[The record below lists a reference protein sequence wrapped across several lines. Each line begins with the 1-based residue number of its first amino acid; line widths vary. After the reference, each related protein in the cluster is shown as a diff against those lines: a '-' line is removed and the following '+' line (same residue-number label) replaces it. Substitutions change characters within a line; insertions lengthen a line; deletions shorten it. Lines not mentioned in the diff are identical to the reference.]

1 MATVLCL
8 LLMLELGP
16 ESLPMKFG
24 ILTVSPLI
32 LGWIIKTPLL
42 HKATV
47 YLQNHTKKVEFNLWP
62 QLPQT
67 EKTPK
72 CTRGENSWV
81 FAPGQPSPGSAQGV
95 LPVSTSPYYSKPGLF
110 LHMVSVLLKTWG
122 HQTRALIHCTSGNQQ
137 AELHSPLNEKQLPSL
152 SPR

>member
-1 MATVLCL
+1 MFLLPHPSFHLLASYDMATVLCL

-16 ESLPMKFG
+16 ESLPVKFG
-24 ILTVSPLI
+24 ILTVSSLI

-81 FAPGQPSPGSAQGV
+81 FASGQCSGSASSEYF
-95 LPVSTSPYYSKPGLF
+95 PILF
-110 LHMVSVLLKTWG
+110 KTWLILTCG
-122 HQTRALIHCTSGNQQ
+122 FSCENLRSSDTCTYSLHQWKSTGWTALS
-137 AELHSPLNEKQLPSL
+137 S
-152 SPR
+152 